1 MKFRRQELPGICKE
15 ETVKQW
21 DLIERPNWYET
32 MRSSPEG
39 PGAPRRPFPVWIFFI
54 PVLLIAAGLFFYL
67 RQLEEGLG
75 VTGLN
80 TQVTWGI
87 YIVNFIFC
95 VGLSA
100 GGIAVSGLVHACRI
114 RELKPVALIAEI
126 LALSFLVMAA
136 ICIILDMG
144 RPERALF
151 VLLHSNLRS
160 PLLWDATVIS
170 VYLALCVALLWSSL
184 RSELQELPQQF
195 RMGPLLAWV
204 AGPRTE
210 ETRAR
215 NERLL
220 RRLSII
226 SIPGALALHSVT
238 AWILG
243 LAKGQ
248 PGWNTAILAPLFIA
262 SALVS
267 GIGVVILGA
276 GAARRFFGLPIPV
289 KVIESLGRYLFLL
302 LPVLI
307 YFLFSEFLTVSYT
320 GGLSHQRV
328 MQEIIW
334 GRFSKFFWFDMLVG
348 ILIPVFLRGFF
359 KRSQMAIQVASLLAV
374 VGVLAERVNILLP
387 SLMRFDPLHAQARYV
402 PSVPE
407 LVMVAAVY
415 GLGMLIFCGFG
426 YTLSRLENTAEESE
440 AVRLPSAWKTRQ
452 AGAR

>member
-1 MKFRRQELPGICKE
+1 MKQ
-15 ETVKQW
+15 QQ
-21 DLIERPNWYET
+21 NWYKIVPFSMEQ
-32 MRSSPEG
+32 PL
-39 PGAPRRPFPVWIFFI
+39 PRPRQFPSVLFLLLA
-54 PVLLIAAGLFFYL
+54 LLIATGLFFYK

-80 TQVTWGI
+80 SQVTWGI

-114 RELKPVALIAEI
+114 RKLKPVALIAEI

-136 ICIILDMG
+136 ICILLDMG
-144 RPERALF
+144 HPERALF
-151 VLLHSNLRS
+151 VLLHANLRS
-160 PLLWDATVIS
+160 PLLWDATVIT

-184 RSELQELPQQF
+184 RSELQELPPHFQ
-195 RMGPLLAWV
+195 MGRLLSWV

-210 ETRAR
+210 LAR
-215 NERLL
+215 QKNERLL
-220 RRLSII
+220 QRLSLI

-276 GAARRFFGLPIPV
+276 GAARRFFGLPIPRE
-289 KVIESLGRYLFLL
+289 VIENLGRYLFLL
-302 LPVLI
+302 LPLLI

-334 GRFSKFFWFDMLVG
+334 GRFSKFFWFDMVVG
-348 ILIPVFLRGFF
+348 ILAPFFLLGLF
-359 KRSQMAIQVASLLAV
+359 KRSAWAIQTASLLAV

-387 SLMRFDPLHAQARYV
+387 SLMRFDPLHAEARYL

-407 LVMVAAVY
+407 IAMVAAVY
-415 GLGMLIFCGFG
+415 GLGLLVFCSFG
-426 YTLSRLENTAEESE
+426 YTLGRLEGSHVEVEHVQKAAKLATA
-440 AVRLPSAWKTRQ
+440 
-452 AGAR
+452 